1 MKAAFFDIDGTLVS
15 FRTHRIPQ
23 SAINAIGRLRQRGV
37 KVFIATGR
45 PRPFIDNLGELEY
58 DGIISVNGASCRM
71 EDGTVI
77 SSVPVDKVDLVRLMD
92 YCKDT
97 PIPIAF
103 ATDDTAFLNMDSA
116 EVTDVFSLLHIPKP
130 VIRPIEHCLDV
141 NVMQVIAFFSAEQE
155 RHIMDNV
162 LTGCVS
168 HRWHSSFTDV
178 IAKGNSKSTGIDAV
192 LRHCGIDLSEALA
205 FGDGGNDIPMLR
217 HVPHSVAMGNASD
230 EVKQAARYVT
240 DTVDNDG
247 IAKFIDKF
255 FD

>member
-1 MKAAFFDIDGTLVS
+1 MKALFFDIDGTLVS
-15 FRTHRIPQ
+15 FHTHRIPQ
-23 SAINAIGRLRQRGV
+23 SAIDAVSRLRRRGI

-45 PRPFIDNLGELEY
+45 PRPFIDNLGSLEY

-77 SSVPVDKVDLVRLMD
+77 TSRPVNKSDLLRLID
-92 YCKDT
+92 HCKDT

-103 ATDDTAFLNMDSA
+103 ATDHEAFLNMDSP

-130 VIRPIEHCLDV
+130 EIRPIGHCLDLD
-141 NVMQVIAFFSAEQE
+141 VMQVIAFFGADKEQ
-155 RHIMDNV
+155 HIMDNV

-168 HRWHSSFTDV
+168 HRWHPSFTDV

-192 LRHCGIDLSEALA
+192 LRHCGIDLSEVLA

-217 HVPHSVAMGNASD
+217 HVPHSVAMGNATD
-230 EVKQAARYVT
+230 EVKQAARYVA

-247 IAKFIDKF
+247 IAKFLDSF
-255 FD
+255 FG